1 MPVVASHTS
10 ERERG
15 GGRPAAFPLQKTIA
29 ADSDTLKKEV
39 PYAFHA
45 LKVYVPAAHGGL
57 NGQSPHLLGAKRA
70 PRTNTH
76 SLTSGFSYLKIMT
89 NADNIL
95 LSSRIRRQCYFLF
108 SPLRVCILKAQT
120 HSRHLL
126 IADTCFAARRAQLLI
141 FISLFFRHTMFAS
154 SHWCHKYIA
163 YMCRARARDPPTTL
177 SPGWNLSWS
186 RSPSALSRS
195 HDGARLAEFDLRPRF
210 SRAPKKC
217 KLSNEVFWPSAHVKS
232 VHSSSRTSDI
242 RVFIWQLEQ

>member
-1 MPVVASHTS
+1 MRKSHFILVINVYTASFWCAGRCVS
-10 ERERG
+10 YKREKERG

-108 SPLRVCILKAQT
+108 SPLRVYIKSTNTLEALT
-120 HSRHLL
+120 HRRYLLCCSPRAAADFHLSL
-126 IADTCFAARRAQLLI
+126 
-141 FISLFFRHTMFAS
+141 LFFRHTMFAS

-163 YMCRARARDPPTTL
+163 
-177 SPGWNLSWS
+177 
-186 RSPSALSRS
+186 
-195 HDGARLAEFDLRPRF
+195 
-210 SRAPKKC
+210 
-217 KLSNEVFWPSAHVKS
+217 
-232 VHSSSRTSDI
+232 
-242 RVFIWQLEQ
+242 